1 MLSLSRGDVDRLRT
15 ALRLLVSPHDFPDVT
30 TWRLAVCDHLLG
42 WIHTDAVYLTVS
54 KCVSA
59 PMVGLG
65 RWGRITVSEYV
76 TRWHNRQ
83 EVDQERYRRNLR
95 VWVRDQVISRSEFR
109 RTRYYGEFCAHH
121 GNLDSAGAWHRF
133 PDGEDVVLHFNAG
146 RPDTFPLDGRSHG
159 VIALLH
165 PALVAGATAVRV
177 LRKGDCSGLIDAS
190 GQAIGLVSLGGRVL
204 HATPRLAA
212 LMSGAATGSALRTAM
227 KQLAAETGRL
237 LSNRSFDQS
246 LIPSV
251 EIMAGGMR
259 LVATASIV
267 RERVLSKAPV
277 CLVTVHVGEDSHSS
291 SMANRFSLTARERQ
305 IADLLARGRRNR
317 EIALALGISEH
328 TARRPTER
336 VLTKLGVRSRSA
348 VAGVLNQGS
357 AAPSR
362 GRGDTSPD

>member
-1 MLSLSRGDVDRLRT
+1 MLSLSCGDVDRLRT
-15 ALRLLVSPHDFPDVT
+15 ALRLLVSPHDFQDVT

-42 WIHTDAVYLTVS
+42 WIHTDAVYLTIS

-65 RWGRITVSEYV
+65 RWGRLAVSEYV

-95 VWVRDQVISRSEFR
+95 VWVRDQVIPRSEFR

-121 GNLDSAGAWHRF
+121 GNFDSAGAWHRF
-133 PDGEDVVLHFNAG
+133 SDREDVVLHFNAG
-146 RPDTFPLDGRSHG
+146 RPDTFPLDGRTHG

-190 GQAIGLVSLGGRVL
+190 GQAIGLVSLGGRLL
-204 HATPRLAA
+204 HATPRLAT
-212 LMSGAATGSALRTAM
+212 LLSGAATGVPLRTAM
-227 KQLAAETGRL
+227 KRLAAETVRL
-237 LSNRSFDQS
+237 LSNRSFKER
-246 LIPSV
+246 LMPSV
-251 EIMAGGMR
+251 EIIAGGTR

-267 RERVLSKAPV
+267 RERLQSKGPV
-277 CLVTVHVGEDSHSS
+277 CLVTVRIGEDS
-291 SMANRFSLTARERQ
+291 RFASPAKPFLLTARESQ

-317 EIALALGISEH
+317 DIAFALGITEH
-328 TARRPTER
+328 TARRHTER
-336 VLTKLGVRSRSA
+336 VLAKLGVRSRGA
-348 VAGVLNQGS
+348 VAGVLGQGS
-357 AAPSR
+357 TPAIR
-362 GRGDTSPD
+362 